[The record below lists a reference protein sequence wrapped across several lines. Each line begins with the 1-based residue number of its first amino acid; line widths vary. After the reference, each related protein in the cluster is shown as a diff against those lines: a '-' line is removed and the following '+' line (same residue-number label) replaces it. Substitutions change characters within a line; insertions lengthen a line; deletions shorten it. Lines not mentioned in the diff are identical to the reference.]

1 MTCLT
6 QYDNDL
12 ERGVGMDWNRFFV
25 PYQQTVT
32 ELKIKLRG
40 LRDQFEKDGKN
51 SPIEFVTGR
60 VKSQESI
67 EEKIVRR
74 HLDES
79 RLSLDLQDI
88 AGVRIM
94 TKYVE
99 DVYKVVELLRDRTD
113 FQILEERDYVTNAK
127 PSGYRSY
134 HIVIEYPVQMYSGE
148 RKVLA
153 EIQVRTIA
161 MNVWATIEHDLRY
174 KHGDDL
180 PIEIAE
186 QLTLLAEENFEWDQK
201 VSEIRAAE

>member
-1 MTCLT
+1 
-6 QYDNDL
+6 
-12 ERGVGMDWNRFFV
+12 MDWDRFFV
-25 PYQQTVT
+25 PYKQTVT

-40 LRDQFEKDGKN
+40 LRDQYEKDVTN

-60 VKSQESI
+60 VKTQASI
-67 EEKIVRR
+67 EEKILRR
-74 HLDES
+74 HLDEK

-94 TKYVE
+94 TKYIE
-99 DVYKVVELLRDRTD
+99 DVYTVVELLRDRTD
-113 FQILEERDYVTNAK
+113 FQILEERDYVMNAK

-134 HIVIEYPVQMYSGE
+134 HIVVEYPVQMYGGE

-174 KHGDDL
+174 KHGDEL
-180 PIEIAE
+180 PAE
-186 QLTLLAEENFEWDQK
+186 VADQLTVLADKNFEWDQR
-201 VSEIRAAE
+201 VSEIRATE

>member
-1 MTCLT
+1 
-6 QYDNDL
+6 
-12 ERGVGMDWNRFFV
+12 MDWKIFFT
-25 PYQQTVT
+25 PYVQTVS
-32 ELKIKLRG
+32 ELKVKLRG
-40 LRDQFEKDGKN
+40 LRDQYEKNGEY

-60 VKSQESI
+60 VKSQASI

-99 DVYKVVELLRDRTD
+99 DIYTVVDLLRQRTD

-148 RKVLA
+148 LKVLA
-153 EIQVRTIA
+153 EIQVRTMA
-161 MNVWATIEHDLRY
+161 MNFWATVEHDLRY
-174 KHGDDL
+174 KHGELSDNLADR
-180 PIEIAE
+180 
-186 QLTLLAEENFEWDQK
+186 LTKLSESTFALDQEL
-201 VSEIRAAE
+201 SEIRAVE

>member
-1 MTCLT
+1 
-6 QYDNDL
+6 
-12 ERGVGMDWNRFFV
+12 MDWDRFFV

>member
-1 MTCLT
+1 
-6 QYDNDL
+6 
-12 ERGVGMDWNRFFV
+12 MDWDRFFV

-60 VKSQESI
+60 VKTQESI

-74 HLDES
+74 HLDET

-99 DVYKVVELLRDRTD
+99 DVYTVVELLRDRTD

-174 KHGDDL
+174 KHGDNL
-180 PIEIAE
+180 PAPMVE
-186 QLTLLAEENFEWDQK
+186 QLTILADENFEWDQR

>member
-1 MTCLT
+1 
-6 QYDNDL
+6 
-12 ERGVGMDWNRFFV
+12 MDWDRFFV

-60 VKSQESI
+60 VKTQESI

-74 HLDES
+74 HLDEA

-99 DVYKVVELLRDRTD
+99 DVYTVVELLRGRTD

-174 KHGDDL
+174 KHGDNL
-180 PIEIAE
+180 PAPMVE
-186 QLTLLAEENFEWDQK
+186 QLTILADDNFEWDQR
-201 VSEIRAAE
+201 VSEIRASE

>member
-1 MTCLT
+1 
-6 QYDNDL
+6 
-12 ERGVGMDWNRFFV
+12 MDWNRFFV